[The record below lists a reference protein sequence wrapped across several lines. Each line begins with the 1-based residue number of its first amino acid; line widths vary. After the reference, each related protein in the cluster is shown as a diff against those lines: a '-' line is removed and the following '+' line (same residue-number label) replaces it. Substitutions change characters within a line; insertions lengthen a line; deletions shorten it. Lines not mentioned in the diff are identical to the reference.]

1 MKQQQNS
8 GMNAKSFA
16 WNTIG
21 SIISAASS
29 FILLSC
35 VTRAVGADNAG
46 IFAFSFSSA
55 QLLLTLGKFGVRS
68 YQATDVTKQITAASY
83 FVLRILSCAAMM
95 LSCVAMIAML
105 GYHGADAGVVLAVCA
120 MKMVDAVEDVYHGQ
134 LQLNLRM
141 DVAGKLLA
149 LRNAVTMVLF
159 AVLIFLT
166 KDIGLTA
173 WVTAGVSLVLCL
185 AVNHPALNRCEPFR
199 LKWNAKEIG
208 TLTMACLPLFI
219 GHFLSLYIYNVPK
232 YAIEVY
238 CEPQIQTFYNIL
250 FMPAFAI
257 NLMSEFIFK
266 PMLTD
271 LALWWEEKQYKKFDG
286 MIVKMVVFIFVITAV
301 ILVGTYFLGAPL
313 LSAFFG
319 EDVRPY
325 RTELMFLM
333 LGGGFGAVVYFL
345 YNVLTSMR
353 KQGFVLFNYAVSAVI
368 VTAIAFVTVGKH
380 GMLAAA
386 LSYVFAEVALCLLMI
401 GSVVL
406 CSRRQQKKGG
416 DESHE
421 SRNCDLSG
429 NE

>member
-35 VTRAVGADNAG
+35 VTRAVGADHAG

-55 QLLLTLGKFGVRS
+55 QLLLTLGKYGVRS
-68 YQATDVTKQITAASY
+68 YQATDVTKQITTSSY
-83 FVLRILSCAAMM
+83 FVLRVLSCVAMM
-95 LSCVAMIAML
+95 LSCVAMIAVI
-105 GYHGADAGVVLAVCA
+105 GYHGADASVVLAVCA

-134 LQLNLRM
+134 LQLNLRL

-159 AVLIFLT
+159 AVLIFTT
-166 KDIGLTA
+166 KNIGVTC
-173 WVTAGVSLVLCL
+173 WVTAGVSLLLCF
-185 AVNHPALNRCEPFR
+185 AVNHPALVRCEPLS
-199 LKWNAKEIG
+199 LKWNRNELVR
-208 TLTMACLPLFI
+208 LTVACLPLFI
-219 GHFLSLYIYNVPK
+219 GHFLSLYIYNIPK
-232 YAIEVY
+232 YAIEIY
-238 CEPQIQTFYNIL
+238 CEPQIQTFYNII

-257 NLMSEFIFK
+257 NLMSEFVFK

-271 LALWWEEKQYKKFDG
+271 LATWWEDKQYKRFNG
-286 MIVKMVVFIFVITAV
+286 MIVKMIVFIFVVTAV
-301 ILVGTYFLGAPL
+301 ILAGTWFVGAPL

-319 EDVRPY
+319 EDVTPY
-325 RTELMFLM
+325 RAELMYLM

-353 KQGFVLFNYAVSAVI
+353 KQAFVLANYGVSAVV
-368 VTAIAFVTVGKH
+368 VTAVAFATVNKH
-380 GMLAAA
+380 GMIAAA
-386 LSYVFAEVALCLLMI
+386 MSYVVAEIVLCALMI
-401 GSVVL
+401 GSVAF
-406 CSRRQQKKGG
+406 CSLRQQKKGG
-416 DESHE
+416 E
-421 SRNCDLSG
+421 R
-429 NE
+429 